1 MTNLMSVMLVPLKS
15 KRHRCT
21 MTNVRC
27 LGIFNKCGGAWLFGL
42 LGDFI
47 YAVKEGVLAAH
58 QKPKL
63 VANFIIILEPL

>member
-1 MTNLMSVMLVPLKS
+1 
-15 KRHRCT
+15 

-47 YAVKEGVLAAH
+47 YAIEEGVLAAH